1 MKVGQRLQKLLIP
14 ENLPCIYTEGN
25 WELGDIN
32 LEAKATLSSLIP
44 VYHDAMF
51 MAKSQRPK

>member
-32 LEAKATLSSLIP
+32 LEAKATAVFLDPSVP
-44 VYHDAMF
+44 
-51 MAKSQRPK
+51 